1 MRVFEQVVQRPAR
14 VDDEDPRHA
23 DLARRGCPVS
33 AVRAKLRASGLRPT
47 RQRILLGWML
57 FANGDRHVTAESLY
71 DEAHKAKVGLS
82 LATVYNT
89 LRQFTEA
96 GLLRQVLTSAG
107 KAYFDTN
114 TTDHHHFLIQGE
126 EVMMDV
132 PGDQSVVSSL
142 PEPPPGFA
150 YDGVEVVVRLRRVST
165 S

>member
-1 MRVFEQVVQRPAR
+1 MVRALTADA
-14 VDDEDPRHA
+14 DDDPRHA

-33 AVRAKLRASGLRPT
+33 AVRSRLRASGLRPT

-57 FANGDRHVTAESLY
+57 FAKGDRHVTAESLY

-114 TTDHHHFLIQGE
+114 TSDHHHFLIQGE
-126 EVMMDV
+126 DVMMDV
-132 PGDQSVVSSL
+132 PADEVQVSQL
-142 PEPPPGFA
+142 PEPPPG
-150 YDGVEVVVRLRRVST
+150 YVLDGVEVIVRLKRVGRR
-165 S
+165 